1 MKYRPRVTGRP
12 GVEHSACASLGCS
25 TTNEIL
31 VRQMSLVL
39 STMFWTI
46 LLQGL
51 TRGIQALKH
60 LPRLAV
66 LLLNENELK
75 AGTMRAVAN
84 LTSLTVRPAHA
95 PISPPS

>member
-1 MKYRPRVTGRP
+1 LKHR
-12 GVEHSACASLGCS
+12 LGAY
-25 TTNEIL
+25 
-31 VRQMSLVL
+31 
-39 STMFWTI
+39 

-75 AGTMRAVAN
+75 AVTMRAVAN
-84 LTSLTVRPAHA
+84 LTSLTVRCWHPSRRSCSPHA
-95 PISPPS
+95 FVITGM

>member
-1 MKYRPRVTGRP
+1 MP
-12 GVEHSACASLGCS
+12 L
-25 TTNEIL
+25 
-31 VRQMSLVL
+31 ML
-39 STMFWTI
+39 SSMVWKI
-46 LLQGL
+46 SLQGL

-84 LTSLTVRPAHA
+84 LTSLTVRSAPTLGVPASWYTHCCL
-95 PISPPS
+95 SQHTSSLRLHTLDVRFLTVCNGVQ